1 MLSNVKRLR
10 RELGISQQKLA
21 DAIMV
26 SQQSINKYENHD
38 VEPDIQTLTRLAD
51 FFDTSIDYVVGRTDI
66 RRKIEITET
75 FHLNAQEAEILESF
89 RTLDIV
95 GRDCIHVVAK
105 ALLARGPK

>member
-75 FHLNAQEAEILESF
+75 FHLNAQEAEILDDF
-89 RTLDIV
+89 RMLDAV
-95 GRDCIHVVAK
+95 GKDCICIVAK
-105 ALLARGPK
+105 ALLAKGMK